1 MEIRL
6 KTGFFATERCEL
18 TVCNKKLL
26 LTSGDLGEER
36 VVIPE
41 EELVSLCIS
50 AGDRKC
56 PVFELC
62 TRRGRFDGCFPAS
75 RELESFIGQLREQFH
90 GKIKILWE
98 EER

>member
-6 KTGFFATERCEL
+6 RTGFFATERCEL
-18 TVCNKKLL
+18 TVCDRELL
-26 LTSGDLGEER
+26 LTSGGLGEER
-36 VVIPE
+36 IVIPE
-41 EELVSLCIS
+41 EELVSLCILT
-50 AGDRKC
+50 GDRKC

-62 TRRGRFDGCFPAS
+62 TRRGRFDGCFTAS
-75 RELESFIGQLREQFH
+75 HELESFFGQLQEQFH